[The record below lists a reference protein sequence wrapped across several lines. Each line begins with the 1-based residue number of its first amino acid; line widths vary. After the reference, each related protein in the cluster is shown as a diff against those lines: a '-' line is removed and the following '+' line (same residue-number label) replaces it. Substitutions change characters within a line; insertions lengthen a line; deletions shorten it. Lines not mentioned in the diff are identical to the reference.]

1 MCGPSPPPWYC
12 SRPSRARMCPDS
24 ILNYLHALSDLRSAA
39 LDAAAPARRCHRE
52 RQRRGRDRRINEAI
66 GAIKHAAVDDGKNIE
81 EHPSVDRPP
90 DKRGRLHKAL
100 ELLTK
105 VRADVAREEADPLT
119 RGCATAPSCTSLRP
133 SVRPAALLAVQQG
146 P

>member
-24 ILNYLHALSDLRSAA
+24 ILNYLHALSDLR
-39 LDAAAPARRCHRE
+39 PARWML
-52 RQRRGRDRRINEAI
+52 QRRPGAATVSANEEVAIAEINEAI
-66 GAIKHAAVDDGKNIE
+66 GAIKHAGVDDGKNIE
-81 EHPSVDRPP
+81 DHPSVDRPP

-100 ELLTK
+100 QLMTK